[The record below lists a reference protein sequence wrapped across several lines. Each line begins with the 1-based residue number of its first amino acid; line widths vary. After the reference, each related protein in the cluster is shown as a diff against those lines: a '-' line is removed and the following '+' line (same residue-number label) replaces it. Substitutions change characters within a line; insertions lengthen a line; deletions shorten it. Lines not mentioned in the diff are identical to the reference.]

1 MKIVIVSVAVLIL
14 SCSLD
19 NNSKIQK
26 EGGDFEK
33 NGSDGL
39 SQEKR
44 TLGSANFRSLLDD
57 SGSRSSSFQNYEPL
71 KALENKN
78 KFINYNQIEF
88 LEGTKSVTLF
98 VWPIYI
104 RWMKI
109 KARDLCDERGN
120 CIKEL
125 NGIKYS
131 YLVSPIDGS
140 YISYAMPLIIF
151 ETTSE
156 SDPLYSVSG
165 FKLISKGSNINFNDN
180 KGGFLGG
187 IPMSEKSVESGL
199 VTAYPF
205 GSNDSKKV
213 VEAFTALC
221 SNGIWSDMVAEITI
235 KFKKHPQNEK
245 AYRITLDSQLFNVA
259 MKKIIEKYPNI
270 RRASLAF
277 KSLIN

>member
-1 MKIVIVSVAVLIL
+1 MKIVIIFVVILIL
-14 SCSLD
+14 GCSLD
-19 NNSKIQK
+19 NNSKMEN
-26 EGGDFEK
+26 EGGGFKE
-33 NGSDGL
+33 NGSDRLG
-39 SQEKR
+39 QEKR
-44 TLGSANFRSLLDD
+44 ALGSSNFRSLLDD
-57 SGSRSSSFQNYEPL
+57 SGVGSNFQNYEPL

-88 LEGTKSVTLF
+88 LEGTKSVNLYLWST
-98 VWPIYI
+98 YI
-104 RWMKI
+104 RWVKI

-156 SDPLYSVSG
+156 SDPFYSVSG
-165 FKLISKGSNINFNDN
+165 FKLINKGSDINFNDN

-205 GSNDSKKV
+205 GSSDSKRV
-213 VEAFTALC
+213 VEAFTALYN
-221 SNGIWSDMVAEITI
+221 NGIWNDMIAEITI
-235 KFKKHPQNEK
+235 KSKNPPQNEK
-245 AYRITLDSQLFNVA
+245 VYRISLDSKLFNVT

-270 RRASLAF
+270 KNTSLTF
-277 KSLIN
+277 NSLIN

>member
-1 MKIVIVSVAVLIL
+1 MKIVIIFVVVLIL
-14 SCSLD
+14 GCSLD
-19 NNSKIQK
+19 NNSKMEN
-26 EGGDFEK
+26 EGGGFKE
-33 NGSDGL
+33 NGLDRLG
-39 SQEKR
+39 QEKR
-44 TLGSANFRSLLDD
+44 ALGSSNFRSLLDD
-57 SGSRSSSFQNYEPL
+57 SGVGSNFQNYEPL

-88 LEGTKSVTLF
+88 LEGTKSVNLYLWST
-98 VWPIYI
+98 YI
-104 RWMKI
+104 RWVKI

-156 SDPLYSVSG
+156 SDPFYSVSG
-165 FKLISKGSNINFNDN
+165 FKLINKGSDINFNDN

-205 GSNDSKKV
+205 GSSDSKRV
-213 VEAFTALC
+213 VEAFTALYN
-221 SNGIWSDMVAEITI
+221 NGIWNDMIAEITI
-235 KFKKHPQNEK
+235 KSKNPPQNEK
-245 AYRITLDSQLFNVA
+245 VYRISLDSKLFNVT

-270 RRASLAF
+270 KNTSLTF
-277 KSLIN
+277 NSLIN

>member
-1 MKIVIVSVAVLIL
+1 ME
-14 SCSLD
+14 
-19 NNSKIQK
+19 N
-26 EGGDFEK
+26 EGGGFKE
-33 NGSDGL
+33 NGSDRPG
-39 SQEKR
+39 QEKR
-44 TLGSANFRSLLDD
+44 ALGSSNFRSLLDD
-57 SGSRSSSFQNYEPL
+57 SGVGSNFQNYEPL

-88 LEGTKSVTLF
+88 LEGTKSVNLYLWST
-98 VWPIYI
+98 YI
-104 RWMKI
+104 RWVKI

-156 SDPLYSVSG
+156 SDPFYSVSG
-165 FKLISKGSNINFNDN
+165 FKLINKGSDINFNDN

-205 GSNDSKKV
+205 GSSDSKRV
-213 VEAFTALC
+213 VEAFTALYN
-221 SNGIWSDMVAEITI
+221 NGIWNDMIAEITI
-235 KFKKHPQNEK
+235 KSKNPPQNEK
-245 AYRITLDSQLFNVA
+245 VYRISLDSKLFNVT

-270 RRASLAF
+270 KNTSLTF
-277 KSLIN
+277 NSLIN

>member
-1 MKIVIVSVAVLIL
+1 MKIVIIFVVVLIL
-14 SCSLD
+14 GCSLD
-19 NNSKIQK
+19 NNSKMEN
-26 EGGDFEK
+26 EGGGFKE
-33 NGSDGL
+33 NGSDRLG
-39 SQEKR
+39 QEKR
-44 TLGSANFRSLLDD
+44 ALGSSNFRSLLDD
-57 SGSRSSSFQNYEPL
+57 SGVGSNFQNYEPL

-88 LEGTKSVTLF
+88 LEGTKSVNLYLWST
-98 VWPIYI
+98 YI
-104 RWMKI
+104 RWVKI

-156 SDPLYSVSG
+156 SDPFYSVSG
-165 FKLISKGSNINFNDN
+165 FKLINKGSDINFNDN

-205 GSNDSKKV
+205 GSSDSKRV
-213 VEAFTALC
+213 VEAFTALYN
-221 SNGIWSDMVAEITI
+221 NGIWNDMIAEITI
-235 KFKKHPQNEK
+235 KSKNPPQNEK
-245 AYRITLDSQLFNVA
+245 VYRISLDSKLFNVT

-270 RRASLAF
+270 KNTSLTF
-277 KSLIN
+277 NSLIN

>member
-1 MKIVIVSVAVLIL
+1 MKIVIIFVVVLIL
-14 SCSLD
+14 GCSLD
-19 NNSKIQK
+19 NNSKMEN
-26 EGGDFEK
+26 EGGGFKE
-33 NGSDGL
+33 NGSDRLG
-39 SQEKR
+39 QEKR
-44 TLGSANFRSLLDD
+44 VLGSSNFRSLLDD
-57 SGSRSSSFQNYEPL
+57 SGVGSNFQNYEPL

-88 LEGTKSVTLF
+88 LEGTKSVNLYLWST
-98 VWPIYI
+98 YI
-104 RWMKI
+104 RWVKI

-156 SDPLYSVSG
+156 SDPFYSVSG
-165 FKLISKGSNINFNDN
+165 FKLINKGSDINFNDN

-205 GSNDSKKV
+205 GSSDSKRV
-213 VEAFTALC
+213 VEAFTALYN
-221 SNGIWSDMVAEITI
+221 NGIWNDMIAEITI
-235 KFKKHPQNEK
+235 KSKNPPQNEK
-245 AYRITLDSQLFNVA
+245 VYRISLDSKLFNVT

-270 RRASLAF
+270 KNTSLTF
-277 KSLIN
+277 NSLIN

>member
-1 MKIVIVSVAVLIL
+1 MKIVIIFVVVLIL
-14 SCSLD
+14 GCSLD
-19 NNSKIQK
+19 NNSKMEN
-26 EGGDFEK
+26 EGGGFKE
-33 NGSDGL
+33 NGSDRLG
-39 SQEKR
+39 QEKR
-44 TLGSANFRSLLDD
+44 ALGSSNFRSLLDD
-57 SGSRSSSFQNYEPL
+57 SGMGSNFQNYEPL

-88 LEGTKSVTLF
+88 LEGTKSVNLYLWST
-98 VWPIYI
+98 YI
-104 RWMKI
+104 RWVKI

-156 SDPLYSVSG
+156 SDPFYSVSG
-165 FKLISKGSNINFNDN
+165 FKLINKGSDINFNDN

-205 GSNDSKKV
+205 GSSDSKRV
-213 VEAFTALC
+213 VEAFTALYN
-221 SNGIWSDMVAEITI
+221 NGIWNDMIAEITI
-235 KFKKHPQNEK
+235 KSKNPPQNEK
-245 AYRITLDSQLFNVA
+245 VYRISLDSKLFNVT

-270 RRASLAF
+270 KNTSLTF
-277 KSLIN
+277 NSLIN

>member
-1 MKIVIVSVAVLIL
+1 MKIVIIFVVILIL
-14 SCSLD
+14 GCSLD
-19 NNSKIQK
+19 NNSKMEN
-26 EGGDFEK
+26 EGGGFKE
-33 NGSDGL
+33 NGSDRLG
-39 SQEKR
+39 QEKR
-44 TLGSANFRSLLDD
+44 ALGSSNFRSLLDD
-57 SGSRSSSFQNYEPL
+57 SGMGANFQNYEPL

-88 LEGTKSVTLF
+88 LEGTKSVNLYLWST
-98 VWPIYI
+98 YI
-104 RWMKI
+104 RWVKI

-156 SDPLYSVSG
+156 SDPFYSVSG
-165 FKLISKGSNINFNDN
+165 FKLINKGSDINFNDN

-205 GSNDSKKV
+205 GSSDSKRV
-213 VEAFTALC
+213 VEAFTALYN
-221 SNGIWSDMVAEITI
+221 NGIWNDMIAEITI
-235 KFKKHPQNEK
+235 KSKNPPQNEK
-245 AYRITLDSQLFNVA
+245 VYRISLDSKLFNVT

-270 RRASLAF
+270 KNTSLTF
-277 KSLIN
+277 NSLIN

>member
-1 MKIVIVSVAVLIL
+1 MKIVIIFVVILIL
-14 SCSLD
+14 GCSLD
-19 NNSKIQK
+19 NNSKMEN
-26 EGGDFEK
+26 EGGGFKE
-33 NGSDGL
+33 NGLDRLG
-39 SQEKR
+39 QEKR
-44 TLGSANFRSLLDD
+44 ALGSSNFRSLLDD
-57 SGSRSSSFQNYEPL
+57 SGVGSNFQNYEPL

-88 LEGTKSVTLF
+88 LEGTKSVNLYLWST
-98 VWPIYI
+98 YI
-104 RWMKI
+104 RWVKI

-156 SDPLYSVSG
+156 SDPFYSVSG
-165 FKLISKGSNINFNDN
+165 FKLINKGSDINFNDN

-205 GSNDSKKV
+205 GSSDSKRV
-213 VEAFTALC
+213 VEAFTALYN
-221 SNGIWSDMVAEITI
+221 NGIWNDMIAEITI
-235 KFKKHPQNEK
+235 KSKNPPQNEK
-245 AYRITLDSQLFNVA
+245 VYRISLDSKLFNVT

-270 RRASLAF
+270 KNTSLTF
-277 KSLIN
+277 NSLIN